1 MSCRRFIFLS
11 FFFFSSLMAM
21 GQSLDAKSRDF
32 KIDNDFVEK
41 QFGSTCKLVEGRE
54 PMLADMD
61 GDGIEDLV
69 LAARCTNPLADQT
82 EHNFTVLDPYYTFY
96 GYGNPKITSGFIH
109 EDAAT
114 KGLVVLVI
122 HGQGPET
129 WHAAKEKFVLI
140 NLSFKEISLKK
151 TTLKKKKIMAIYTQ
165 EDDANQSVAAIF
177 WDGKKYRYEPMGSSL
192 QE

>member
-1 MSCRRFIFLS
+1 MSCRRFIFLA
-11 FFFFSSLMAM
+11 FIFSTCLMAM
-21 GQSLDAKSRDF
+21 GQDAKSREF
-32 KIDNDFVEK
+32 KIDDDFVQK
-41 QFGSTCKLVEGRE
+41 QFGSTCKLAEGQK
-54 PMLADMD
+54 PMFADMN
-61 GDGIEDLV
+61 GDGVEDLV
-69 LAARCTNPLADQT
+69 MAARCTNPMADQT

-96 GYGNPKITSGFIH
+96 GYGDPKITSGFIH
-109 EDAAT
+109 EDAST

-122 HGQGPET
+122 HGQGVET

-140 NLSFKEISLKK
+140 NLSFKEIGVKK
-151 TTLKKKKIMAIYTQ
+151 MTLKKKKIMAIYTQ